1 LTENV
6 FTPLSV
12 LVVDDHE
19 GFRNS
24 LRLLLERSEHTCQVL
39 EAQSAVE
46 CLTLLDNATS
56 QPDLILMDIN
66 LPGQDGLQTTQTI
79 LQQYPAMPI
88 FIITSLEVEEYIE
101 EAKGLGAWGILSKC
115 DLSVQQLEDLMA
127 HVLRQQHHG

>member
-1 LTENV
+1 LTEVV
-6 FTPLSV
+6 FSPLSV
-12 LVVDDHE
+12 LIVDDHE
-19 GFRNS
+19 GFRSS

-39 EAQSAVE
+39 EAQSAAE
-46 CLTLLDNATS
+46 GLALLDTV

-66 LPGQDGLQTTQTI
+66 LPGQDGLQTTQLI
-79 LQQYPAMPI
+79 LQQYPQMPI

-127 HVLRQQHHG
+127 HVLSQRHHG

>member
-1 LTENV
+1 LTEVV

-12 LVVDDHE
+12 LIVDDHE
-19 GFRNS
+19 GFRSS

-39 EAQSAVE
+39 EAQSAAE
-46 CLTLLDNATS
+46 GLALLDTV

-66 LPGQDGLQTTQTI
+66 LPGQDGLQTTQLI
-79 LQQYPAMPI
+79 LQQYPQMPI

-127 HVLRQQHHG
+127 YVLSQRHHG